1 MIQLDYLILADAVA
15 AVGGK
20 HFIHGGGWDTLST
33 SGFPTVHP
41 AMAVAVRLRVPWGDT
56 NRPTAIELN
65 LLDADG
71 GSLLAD
77 PPGPLRG
84 NISIGRPPN
93 LTTGDDQVLLL
104 SFPLNGLRFDAPGY
118 YVVTLQLDGVEMTRA
133 PFRVVLT
140 QTPPATIQA

>member
-1 MIQLDYLILADAVA
+1 MFCSSVSHGKRA
-15 AVGGK
+15 ASWK
-20 HFIHGGGWDTLST
+20 
-33 SGFPTVHP
+33 
-41 AMAVAVRLRVPWGDT
+41 
-56 NRPTAIELN
+56 
-65 LLDADG
+65 
-71 GSLLAD
+71 
-77 PPGPLRG
+77 
-84 NISIGRPPN
+84 ISVGRPPN